1 MSTPQLNIVPAEAA
15 ASPVPHA
22 ATQREAMGLS
32 FPAGAQVHIHLGAA
46 PVAAVQPVA
55 AYRRGL
61 VPLVLAGLV
70 LFGGGYL
77 AGSRGTTIRAG
88 DDGPS
93 ALAYSSL
100 PPAPALP
107 PAPGEIPPALRA
119 QLARPPVVTPP
130 PGAVAAPG
138 GAGAPV
144 RNPFG
149 LGN

>member
-15 ASPVPHA
+15 ASPAPHA
-22 ATQREAMGLS
+22 ATQREAMGLN

-55 AYRRGL
+55 AHRRSP

-77 AGSRGTTIRAG
+77 AGSRGTTMRAG

-93 ALAYSSL
+93 ALASASL
-100 PPAPALP
+100 PPVPELPA
-107 PAPGEIPPALRA
+107 APGEIPPALRA

-130 PGAVAAPG
+130 PGGV
-138 GAGAPV
+138 GAPV

>member
-22 ATQREAMGLS
+22 ATQREAMGLNL
-32 FPAGAQVHIHLGAA
+32 PAGAQVHIHLGAA

-55 AYRRGL
+55 AHWRSP

-70 LFGGGYL
+70 LFGAGYL
-77 AGSRGTTIRAG
+77 AGSRGTTMRAG

-93 ALAYSSL
+93 ALASSSL
-100 PPAPALP
+100 PPVPELPA
-107 PAPGEIPPALRA
+107 APGEIPPALRA

-130 PGAVAAPG
+130 PGAAA
-138 GAGAPV
+138 APV